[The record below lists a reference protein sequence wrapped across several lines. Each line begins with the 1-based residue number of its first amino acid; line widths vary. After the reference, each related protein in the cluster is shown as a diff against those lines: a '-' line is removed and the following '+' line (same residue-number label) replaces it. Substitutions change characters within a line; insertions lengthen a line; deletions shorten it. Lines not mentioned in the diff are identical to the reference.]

1 MGTDEDLEA
10 TVTVGG
16 KKYPLNYHEME
27 VQFEEIKQGIPSFTF
42 KPMIFTCTWK
52 ISRKQQAMLNKLERK
67 HKKHLKKIL
76 KIRRFKFAM

>member
-27 VQFEEIKQGIPSFTF
+27 VQFEE
-42 KPMIFTCTWK
+42 K
-52 ISRKQQAMLNKLERK
+52 IGRASCRERV
-67 HKKHLKKIL
+67 
-76 KIRRFKFAM
+76 